1 MLNIYLILRQIFTV
15 NYDKIKKMFKKG
27 SKVYSVL
34 GFKCPRCNEGD
45 LYPTSTF
52 SFKKP
57 FEMNERCPKCTQKY
71 TLETGFYYGA
81 MFLSYILTAFMLFT
95 MFALFKFGLGLRVVH
110 SFGIATIVV
119 VILFIWIFR
128 VSRSLWLSFF
138 VKYEEKLVT
147 K

>member
-1 MLNIYLILRQIFTV
+1 VANLFT
-15 NYDKIKKMFKKG
+15 NYDKIKKMFRKG
-27 SKVYSVL
+27 SKAYSVL

-45 LYPTSTF
+45 LYPTPTF

-57 FEMNERCPKCTQKY
+57 FEMNEKCPNCGQKY

-81 MFLSYILTAFMLFT
+81 MFLSYILTAFMLFG
-95 MFALFKFGLGLRVVH
+95 MFVFFKFGLGLRVIH
-110 SFGIATIVV
+110 SCAIATIVV
-119 VILFIWIFR
+119 TILFIWIFR

-138 VKYEEKLVT
+138 VKYDEKLIT